1 MIINIAIKE
10 FLGNLHSAR
19 FVIGFLLCLVLIPL
33 ALVVGVE
40 DYKGKVITYNA
51 EVTDA
56 EKHLKQIKVYSQL
69 RPQLVRSPEPL
80 SIFSRGIIY
89 NLGCRVKMRL
99 DRRPFKTAGQ
109 GSVRDNQLMKS
120 FSSLDFCT
128 ILALVLS
135 LLALLFTYDAC
146 SGEREQGT
154 LKLMFSN
161 SVSRSTVLLGKSL
174 GVSLS
179 LLPILVF
186 CYLLGILFIVIT
198 PEVSLSAGEWL
209 RVGLLF
215 ATSLLY
221 FGLFV
226 LLGLFI
232 SSRFRSSAA
241 SIVVCLFAWVFFLFI
256 VPNLAGYLA
265 HSMAKVPPE
274 QSMYTALSELSR
286 EYWDKRNEYE
296 KSLPEPDWNSNWNY
310 RMSDDG
316 HIVLLGATRDRYEN
330 VRKLQA
336 YAIPLMLEYADKK
349 YPIFNDYLQQMDR
362 QRLVAERLSLVSPS
376 QVFRLLCSS
385 LCRTDAAAHQVF
397 MQSTHRYRE
406 QFVQYLRDKD
416 VFSSYLYFTP
426 VPEERF
432 MTADEVVRYMSSGKL
447 QTFEELKKYVADNG
461 GFWDPTLVKREV
473 PDWYPGDHHPYL
485 DLNDLPRYQWR
496 KTGMDLVLQSTL
508 LDITALLC
516 AGVILFFLS
525 FVSFSR
531 YDVR

>member
-330 VRKLQA
+330 
-336 YAIPLMLEYADKK
+336 
-349 YPIFNDYLQQMDR
+349 
-362 QRLVAERLSLVSPS
+362 ERLSLVSPS

-485 DLNDLPRYQWR
+485 
-496 KTGMDLVLQSTL
+496 
-508 LDITALLC
+508 ALESLW
-516 AGVILFFLS
+516 LS
-525 FVSFSR
+525 IHISQPC
-531 YDVR
+531 YVRG